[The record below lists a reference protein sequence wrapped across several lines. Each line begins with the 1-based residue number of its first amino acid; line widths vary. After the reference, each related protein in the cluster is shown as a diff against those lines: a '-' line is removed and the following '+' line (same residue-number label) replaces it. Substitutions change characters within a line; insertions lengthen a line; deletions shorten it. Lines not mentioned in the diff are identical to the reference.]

1 MIQSEESLLPPGD
14 STRKMP
20 NGRYMRLD
28 MYNAEQFDRGR
39 PLWLEALWQVVQL
52 VLVTSSFSFSAL
64 RIGALRLFG
73 AEIGKGVR
81 IKPGLRV
88 KFPWR
93 LKIGNCCW
101 VGEDVWIDNLAEVH
115 LGDHSCVSQGV
126 YLCTG
131 SHNWRKT
138 EFDLMVQSITVREEV
153 WLAARS
159 VVGPGVTVGRGAV
172 LSLGSVATHDLLPG
186 LIYQGVPATPIK
198 RR

>member
-1 MIQSEESLLPPGD
+1 MIRSDDSLLPPGG
-14 STRKMP
+14 STSKMP

-28 MYNAEQFDRGR
+28 LYNAELFDRGR
-39 PLWLEALWQVVQL
+39 PLWLEALWQVVQH
-52 VLVTSSFSFSAL
+52 VLVTSSFSFSEL
-64 RIGALRLFG
+64 RIGTLRLFG
-73 AEIGKGVR
+73 ADIGQGVR

-131 SHNWRKT
+131 SHNWRKA
-138 EFDLMVQSITVREEV
+138 EFDLIVQPIAVNEEV

-186 LIYQGVPATPIK
+186 LIYQGVPAIPI
-198 RR
+198 RRR

>member
-1 MIQSEESLLPPGD
+1 MIRLDESLLPPGD
-14 STRKMP
+14 SASKKAD
-20 NGRYMRLD
+20 GQYMRLD
-28 MYNAEQFDRGR
+28 MYKARQFDRGR
-39 PLWLEALWQVVQL
+39 PLWLEVLWQVVQL
-52 VLVTSSFSFSAL
+52 ALVTSSFSCSAL
-64 RIGALRLFG
+64 RVGTLRLFG
-73 AEIGKGVR
+73 ADIGQGVR

-93 LKIGNCCW
+93 LKIGNYCW
-101 VGEDVWIDNLAEVH
+101 VGEDVWIDNLAQVH
-115 LGDHSCVSQGV
+115 VSDHSCVSQGV

-138 EFDLMVQSITVREEV
+138 EFNLMVQSITVKEEV

-186 LIYQGVPATPIK
+186 LIYQGVPAIPI
-198 RR
+198 RRR